1 MAKLVLVGD
10 ETILVGNKQD
20 EIIDVFEDDKN
31 LGDMVNQH
39 ILEGLFKVVIVPDTV
54 EAVRLQ
60 MKTVQPEIMF
70 CWRDKDTGEIKHLE
84 KRPQYATKYT
94 TEGLQSTIILNEE
107 NHVLANQII
116 KDELVAIKDELVAK
130 EITLDSI
137 SEIKKG

>member
-39 ILEGLFKVVIVPDTV
+39 ILEGRFKVVIVPDTV
-54 EAVRLQ
+54 ESVRLQ
-60 MKTVQPEIMF
+60 MKTAQPEIMF

-137 SEIKKG
+137 SAIKKG